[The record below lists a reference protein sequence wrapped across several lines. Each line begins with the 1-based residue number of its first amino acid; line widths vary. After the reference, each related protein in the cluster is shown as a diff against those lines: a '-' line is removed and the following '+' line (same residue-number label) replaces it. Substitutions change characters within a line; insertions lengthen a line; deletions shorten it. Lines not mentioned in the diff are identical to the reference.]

1 MQQQSQCMVV
11 PMQVFPGFRGDVPAE
26 IPVERVVV
34 DERTGAHWI
43 VGERECANQ
52 PGARAPRYLCF
63 DSPDTRRRVWRYPSD
78 WRALSDSDLLDLSER
93 RP

>member
-1 MQQQSQCMVV
+1 MM
-11 PMQVFPGFRGDVPAE
+11 VFPGMHGEIPGDVP
-26 IPVERVVV
+26 VQRVVV
-34 DERTGAHWI
+34 DERTGAQWL

-63 DSPDTRRRVWRYPSD
+63 DSADARRRVWRYPAD
-78 WRALSDSDLLDLSER
+78 WKGLSDEDLLDLSER